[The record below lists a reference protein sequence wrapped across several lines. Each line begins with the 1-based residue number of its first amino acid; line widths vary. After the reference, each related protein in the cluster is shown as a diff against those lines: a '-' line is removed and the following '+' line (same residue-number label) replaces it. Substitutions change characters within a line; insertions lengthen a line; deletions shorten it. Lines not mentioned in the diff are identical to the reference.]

1 MARST
6 PLSVTVAWV
15 IAVIVFV
22 IIVLS
27 LVLLIYLG
35 GKEGKTEAWNAWM
48 DRTLPWRKSKGGK
61 RTGRQRKLRSSVD
74 QTQRKKMVDEDVEMG
89 EMRREEGRGR
99 A

>member
-27 LVLLIYLG
+27 LVMLIYLG
-35 GKEGKTEAWNAWM
+35 GKEGKTEAVNAWM
-48 DRTLPWRKSKGGK
+48 DRTLPWRKGGK
-61 RTGRQRKLRSSVD
+61 GKGMARRKQRSSVD
-74 QTQRKKMVDEDVEMG
+74 QTQRKKMVDQDVEMG
-89 EMRREEGRGR
+89 EMRRDEGRGR